1 MKSTTDVC
9 DGRGIYPVLV
19 GRSIVYDR
27 NMRWLGHVSNGRI
40 IHRVGYDECVRV

>member
-1 MKSTTDVC
+1 VKTMTDVC
-9 DGRGIYPVLV
+9 DGRGIYQVWV

-40 IHRVGYDECVRV
+40 IRKVGYDEGVRV